1 MKKNVLFYV
10 CALLLLLTG
19 VTGCSKDD
27 NNDFFDDKNVVQE
40 AVATEAVSAFF
51 EKDCNII
58 TENLIGGFFTGEDY
72 TEVVRGIGA
81 IPPSQVK
88 ILAIHSLEELE
99 SVYKGALELPQIDFN
114 QHVLS
119 VGLTYKASGQTSL
132 GKVRLLHNLDNSYEL
147 QVIMYW
153 NTNTNIGYF
162 QEERPVL
169 FWRLYPKF
177 PTSNMNVVRQV
188 EEVWLDY
195 QE

>member
-1 MKKNVLFYV
+1 MKKGLFYV
-10 CALLLLLTG
+10 CALFLLMMG
-19 VTGCSKDD
+19 VAGCSKDD
-27 NNDFFDDKNVVQE
+27 NDDENVVQE
-40 AVATEAVSAFF
+40 VVATEEVKAFF
-51 EKDCNII
+51 EKDCKII

-72 TEVVRGIGA
+72 SEVVRGNGA
-81 IPPSQVK
+81 IPSSKVK
-88 ILAIHSLEELE
+88 ILAIHSQEELE

-114 QHVLS
+114 QHVLL

-132 GKVRLLHNLDNSYEL
+132 GKVKLLHSKGNSYEL

-162 QEERPVL
+162 QMERPVL
-169 FWRLYPKF
+169 FWALYPKF
-177 PTSNMNVVRQV
+177 STYHINVVRRT

>member
-1 MKKNVLFYV
+1 MKKGLFYM
-10 CALLLLLTG
+10 CALFLLMTG
-19 VTGCSKDD
+19 VAGCSSDD
-27 NNDFFDDKNVVQE
+27 NSDFIDDKNVVQE

-114 QHVLS
+114 QHVLL

-162 QEERPVL
+162 QMERPVL